1 MGIQRTCLNIIK
13 AIYDNPTANITF
25 NSKKLKVF
33 SSKIRNKTMIATFTN
48 IVLEVLPT
56 AIRQGKERKC
66 VQIKKEEL
74 KLSLFADD
82 MIFYIQITLKTLPE
96 TVRIYEVSK
105 LLVTKSIYKN
115 LLHFYTLITNY
126 QNEKLRKQYHLQLHQ
141 KE

>member
-82 MIFYIQITLKTLPE
+82 MIFYI
-96 TVRIYEVSK
+96 
-105 LLVTKSIYKN
+105 
-115 LLHFYTLITNY
+115 
-126 QNEKLRKQYHLQLHQ
+126 
-141 KE
+141 

>member
-96 TVRIYEVSK
+96 TVRIYEISK

>member
-56 AIRQGKERKC
+56 AIRQGKERNVDILEQSSC
-66 VQIKKEEL
+66 IQL
-74 KLSLFADD
+74 KLSSF
-82 MIFYIQITLKTLPE
+82 
-96 TVRIYEVSK
+96 
-105 LLVTKSIYKN
+105 
-115 LLHFYTLITNY
+115 
-126 QNEKLRKQYHLQLHQ
+126 
-141 KE
+141 